1 LRKVLLGGVVLAAF
15 LLSPAVIPPQYVVS
29 YSPPAI
35 PTAVVL
41 IAPESAPD
49 VGIGATTLPDVTQHT
64 ATYGNEAHFVTE
76 WQLMEVLAQTSWR
89 PHVIKTIQIEDES
102 YILDKRP
109 LRFLYALML
118 CESGGKEDAVGDLD
132 LGVSLGIFQ
141 INISYWP
148 RLHKEYNLLDAED
161 NAQAAYVVWK
171 AMGFKAWSCYGG
183 EPVPIQSISE

>member
-1 LRKVLLGGVVLAAF
+1 MRKVLLGGVVLAVF

-29 YSPPAI
+29 YSPP
-35 PTAVVL
+35 PSPSPVVL
-41 IAPESAPD
+41 IAPDSAPD
-49 VGIGATTLPDVTQHT
+49 VGIGATYAPDMFQHT
-64 ATYGNEAHFVTE
+64 ATYGNEIKYITE
-76 WQLMEVLAQTSWR
+76 WQLMDALAQTSWR
-89 PHVIKTIQIEDES
+89 PHVIKTIQIEDGS

-118 CESGGKEDAVGDLD
+118 CESGGREDAVGDLD